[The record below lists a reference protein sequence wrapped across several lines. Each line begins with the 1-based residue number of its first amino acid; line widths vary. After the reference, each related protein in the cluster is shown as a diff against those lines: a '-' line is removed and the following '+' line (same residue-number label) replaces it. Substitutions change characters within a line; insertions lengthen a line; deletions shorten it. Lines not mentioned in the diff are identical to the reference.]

1 MSFFGMHFFPWRL
14 FWKFFLTLVGLLNF
28 LFVAS
33 LGMASYFFDFEFYSP
48 RPALFIVCFL
58 VLSVVSSAWFS
69 YRFVVPLRRLI
80 LKALRLASKKYAS
93 EFEEEDVLLEG
104 AGEYHELEQALDKI
118 RKKLK
123 KRRVQLSHEREEI
136 QTLMGSMQ
144 DAIVSVDLEQK
155 LVFFNSQFAAQ
166 FLSSDLIQD
175 RSEGR
180 SISLVDSMRAPAV
193 HELFERA
200 LFSGET
206 QSQQI
211 RLATQLDN
219 PQGALGS
226 AGMRDFSL
234 RASPLREEKTRSIYG
249 ILAVFHDITELK
261 KAERI
266 RIEFVEN
273 ASHELRTPLTS
284 VKGFLETL
292 KEDVA
297 EGRLDQL
304 PQFLGII
311 SKNVDRLT
319 ELVSDMLTISAL
331 ESTSPL
337 KLELVNPAV
346 ITEDVMARL
355 SNLAAEKNI
364 LLKSRY
370 ESSEFKAD
378 GHKVEQVLL
387 NLVGNAI
394 KYIPEHGMI
403 EVRWDST
410 LQGEVRLSVSD
421 NGPGIAEEHL
431 SRLFE
436 RFYRIDK
443 GRSRDVGG
451 TGLGLSI
458 VKHIMQ
464 SHNGSVSVKSEAGQ
478 GAEFI
483 CVFPSKN

>member
-1 MSFFGMHFFPWRL
+1 MSFFKLHFFPWRL

-33 LGMASYFFDFEFYSP
+33 LGMASYFFDFEFYAEK
-48 RPALFIVCFL
+48 PALFIVCFL
-58 VLSVVSSAWFS
+58 ALSILSSAWFS

-80 LKALRLASKKYAS
+80 LKALRLASKKYVS
-93 EFEEEDVLLEG
+93 EFEEDDVLLEG
-104 AGEYHELEQALDKI
+104 AGEYQELEHALDKI

-123 KRRVQLSHEREEI
+123 KRRLQLSHEREEI

-166 FLSSDLIQD
+166 FLSSELVQD
-175 RSEGR
+175 RNEGR
-180 SISLVDSMRAPAV
+180 SISLVDSLRAPAV
-193 HELFERA
+193 HEIFERA
-200 LFSGET
+200 LVSGET

-211 RLATQLDN
+211 RLSTNFDN
-219 PQGALGS
+219 PQGQVGPQ
-226 AGMRDFSL
+226 GMRDFSL
-234 RASPLREEKTRSIYG
+234 RASPLREEKSRAIYG

-284 VKGFLETL
+284 VKGFVETL
-292 KEDVA
+292 REDVA
-297 EGRLDQL
+297 EGRLEQL

-337 KLELVNPAV
+337 KLELINPAI

-364 LLKSRY
+364 LLKSHY
-370 ESSEFKAD
+370 DCAEFKAN

-387 NLVGNAI
+387 NLIGNAI
-394 KYIPEHGMI
+394 KYIPAHGMI
-403 EVRWDST
+403 EIRWDLT
-410 LQGEVRLSVSD
+410 AYGETRLVVAD

-464 SHNGSVSVKSEAGQ
+464 SHNGSVSVKSEAGI

-483 CVFPSKN
+483 CIFPAKT